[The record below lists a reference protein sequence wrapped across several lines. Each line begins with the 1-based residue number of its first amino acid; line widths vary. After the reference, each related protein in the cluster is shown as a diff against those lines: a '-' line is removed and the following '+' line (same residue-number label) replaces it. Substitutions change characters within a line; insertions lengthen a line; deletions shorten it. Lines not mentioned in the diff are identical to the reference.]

1 MMSITT
7 PVPAPA
13 SLTSLPSL
21 TGVLFF
27 PVTPF
32 SADGSINEAE
42 LVHHVSTG
50 VEAAA
55 GAVFIAC
62 GTGEFHALSIDEYGT
77 AVRLGVTATDGR
89 VPVIAGVGGPIGHAL
104 AAIRLAEDAG
114 ADGLLILPPYL
125 VAGPQEGIARYVEQI
140 AAATT
145 LPVIAYHRGAARFT
159 LSTVQ
164 RLLGIPNLA
173 GIKDGAGD
181 VALMQQFVNAARA
194 AGRHDIEFFN
204 GLLTAEASQ
213 AAYRAIGVPLYS
225 SAVFAMAPDIAG
237 AFYAAYIREDA
248 DAQRVLLDGFYT
260 PLVQLRD
267 EVPGFAV
274 SLIKAGL
281 AVSGRP
287 VGSVRAPL
295 VDPNPRQR
303 ERLVTLLA
311 DGRRIAAELGA
322 R

>member
-1 MMSITT
+1 MPSITA
-7 PVPAPA
+7 PAPL
-13 SLTSLPSL
+13 SPSTLPAL
-21 TGVLFF
+21 EGVLFF

-32 SADGSINEAE
+32 DSDGAVDPVE
-42 LVHHVSTG
+42 LAHHVASG

-55 GAVFIAC
+55 GGVFIAC
-62 GTGEFHALSIDEYGT
+62 GTGEFHALSLEEYAQTVRVGVEAT
-77 AVRLGVTATDGR
+77 AAR

-104 AAIRLAEDAG
+104 AAIRVAEEAG
-114 ADGLLILPPYL
+114 ADGLLVLPPYL
-125 VAGPQEGIARYVEQI
+125 VTGPQEGIVRYIEQI
-140 AAATT
+140 ARATR
-145 LPVIAYHRGAARFT
+145 LPVIAYHRGAARLT
-159 LSTVQ
+159 LPSVQ

-173 GIKDGAGD
+173 GIKDGVGD
-181 VALMQQFVNAARA
+181 VALMQQFVSAARS
-194 AGRHDIEFFN
+194 AGRDDVQFFN

-237 AFYAAYIREDA
+237 AFYAAYRDGDE
-248 DAQRVLLDGFYT
+248 DAQRALLDGFYT

-281 AVSGRP
+281 AAAGRP

-295 VDPNPRQR
+295 VDPSPRQV
-303 ERLVTLLA
+303 ERLVALLA
-311 DGRRIAAELGA
+311 EGRRIAAEAG